1 MEKLDLTDRIQVLTK
16 NSAFI
21 TIKDHKP
28 DFPNKVQCRLL
39 NPSKSHVGRISKQY
53 LEQINNTLREKL
65 NYNQWRNT
73 DSVIDW
79 FKKINNKQQAAFI
92 KFDIVSFYPSI
103 TLRLLRRSIAFAKS
117 KGIVKKQV
125 FDTILNARKSFLFH
139 KDEPW
144 TKKDT
149 QSHFDVT
156 EGSYDGAEVCELV
169 GLYLL
174 HKLQPLFP
182 NNSSVGL
189 YRDDGLAAVDNLSGP
204 QQDRL
209 RKDIIE
215 VFKKEGLQITIS
227 VNLKSVDFL
236 DVQFD
241 LATNRYFPY
250 RKPNDTP
257 LYVHKSSNHPPNILK
272 EIPKMTAKRL
282 SNLSC
287 NEEEFQKIAPEYE
300 DVLKASGYDEKLSY
314 IPPQPKRNKRSRKIL
329 WYNPPF
335 ELQVKTNVGQH
346 FLNLVKK
353 HFPQRHKLHKILNK
367 NTVKVS
373 YSCMPSISSYV
384 SGHNIATLANFRKSD
399 QRTPRT
405 CNCENPERC
414 PLNGECLTEASVY
427 LGTISIPNGEQR
439 KYIGISEPPFKGRW
453 SDHMT
458 SCNDKKYRTK
468 TKLSQE
474 FWTIKDSGHQV
485 DRYQDVKFEILK
497 KSVPYKAGSKK
508 CNLCLSE
515 KLLVMKNERSVI
527 NKRDEFVSKCRH
539 TLKFM
544 LSNFKSRKRSERAQI
559 D

>member
-1 MEKLDLTDRIQVLTK
+1 
-16 NSAFI
+16 
-21 TIKDHKP
+21 
-28 DFPNKVQCRLL
+28 
-39 NPSKSHVGRISKQY
+39 
-53 LEQINNTLREKL
+53 
-65 NYNQWRNT
+65 
-73 DSVIDW
+73 
-79 FKKINNKQQAAFI
+79 
-92 KFDIVSFYPSI
+92 
-103 TLRLLRRSIAFAKS
+103 
-117 KGIVKKQV
+117 
-125 FDTILNARKSFLFH
+125 
-139 KDEPW
+139 
-144 TKKDT
+144 
-149 QSHFDVT
+149 
-156 EGSYDGAEVCELV
+156 
-169 GLYLL
+169 
-174 HKLQPLFP
+174 
-182 NNSSVGL
+182 
-189 YRDDGLAAVDNLSGP
+189 
-204 QQDRL
+204 
-209 RKDIIE
+209 
-215 VFKKEGLQITIS
+215 
-227 VNLKSVDFL
+227 
-236 DVQFD
+236 
-241 LATNRYFPY
+241 
-250 RKPNDTP
+250 
-257 LYVHKSSNHPPNILK
+257 
-272 EIPKMTAKRL
+272 
-282 SNLSC
+282 
-287 NEEEFQKIAPEYE
+287 
-300 DVLKASGYDEKLSY
+300 
-314 IPPQPKRNKRSRKIL
+314 
-329 WYNPPF
+329 
-335 ELQVKTNVGQH
+335 
-346 FLNLVKK
+346 
-353 HFPQRHKLHKILNK
+353 
-367 NTVKVS
+367 
-373 YSCMPSISSYV
+373 MPSISSYV